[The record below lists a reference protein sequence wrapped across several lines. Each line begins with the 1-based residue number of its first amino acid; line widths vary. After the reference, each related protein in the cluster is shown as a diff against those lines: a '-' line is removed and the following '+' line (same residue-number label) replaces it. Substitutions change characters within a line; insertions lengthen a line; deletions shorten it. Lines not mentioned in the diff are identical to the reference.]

1 MDRAAFFGGTWC
13 AAADWFGAHPEC
25 GGFRF
30 RLWAPHARAVSLAGD
45 FSGWEP
51 MEMTCR
57 DGVWEC
63 VAEEARAYD
72 SYKFCVT
79 QADGKTVWK
88 ALRLPYSHP
97 PPDRQQISSPGLCLA
112 GRSLAAEPGR
122 KAPAGAASEYLR
134 GPPGL
139 LAPLRRRQPL

>member
-13 AAADWFGAHPEC
+13 AAADWFGAHPVEK
-25 GGFRF
+25 GYRF
-30 RLWAPHARAVSLAGD
+30 RLWAPHARAASLAGD

-72 SYKFCVT
+72 SYKFCLT

-88 ALRLPYSHP
+88 ADPYAFHTATRPQTDS
-97 PPDRQQISSPGLCLA
+97 
-112 GRSLAAEPGR
+112 
-122 KAPAGAASEYLR
+122 K
-134 GPPGL
+134 
-139 LAPLRRRQPL
+139 LAPLD